1 MALSYSTTLRNA
13 RLDAITTAAGTSAL
27 IRIYSGT
34 PPTNIGT
41 ALSGNTLLAELTCSA
56 SAFAA
61 AASGGV
67 LTLNTVTADSS
78 ADATGTAA
86 FFRIYKSDGTT
97 GVLQG
102 SVTAT
107 GGGGDLTLAT
117 VSIVA
122 SATVSLTSNTIT
134 AGNA

>member
-1 MALSYSTTLRNA
+1 M
-13 RLDAITTAAGTSAL
+13 
-27 IRIYSGT
+27 
-34 PPTNIGT
+34 
-41 ALSGNTLLAELTCSA
+41 
-56 SAFAA
+56 
-61 AASGGV
+61 
-67 LTLNTVTADSS
+67 TLNTVTADSS